1 MSGSTAL
8 QLQRQLQD
16 TFSELSPL
24 QQDLEKAKV
33 FRQVPSLSGLKTL
46 LSNTGQVVLTGNQLV
61 KSLTAI
67 L

>member
-1 MSGSTAL
+1 MGSTAL

-16 TFSELSPL
+16 SFSELSPL
-24 QQDLEKAKV
+24 QQELEKAKV

-46 LSNTGQVVLTGNQLV
+46 LTNTGQVVLTANQLV
-61 KSLTAI
+61 KSLAAI